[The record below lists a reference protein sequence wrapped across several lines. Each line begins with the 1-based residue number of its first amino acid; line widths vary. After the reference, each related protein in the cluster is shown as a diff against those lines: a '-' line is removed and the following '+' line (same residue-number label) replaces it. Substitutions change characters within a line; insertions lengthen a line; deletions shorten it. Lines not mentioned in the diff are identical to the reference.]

1 MAKKDILL
9 EVKVELEGATKKLTD
24 LTIQYNK
31 LRKEEQALK
40 DAMVDANK
48 NGFDAQGRSVEE
60 VTGLLVQNQQQQK
73 ALKEQMGATSREIQN
88 TIKAEQTY
96 ANTLKGKAAQL
107 ANEKKTLR
115 EIELGQGKLSD
126 AYIKQRKV
134 VADLN
139 AEVTALEREYGDH
152 QRNVGNYESALNGL
166 FGRLRLGWVAFVA
179 LIGKGIKTIA
189 EDFVNGTQKISDRWS
204 FEVAG
209 WKNAYQQFIIS
220 LTRGDGWRELIAN
233 MRTAYTEGKRLA
245 AMMDELFEREN
256 SLKIEAA
263 DIAAEIEREKIATRD
278 VTRSNEDRIKS
289 AERVI
294 ELEEQL
300 AARRKDIAQQE
311 LDIRRQQITTLTGM
325 SEAEIDYF
333 VNNYNNNRELINEAI
348 RYNEVMQKQRDIIK
362 AANKEA
368 ALQSAGT
375 ANVPAAGTSAFG
387 VARQRIADARAVMA
401 ELESATSDSVK
412 EVAAVAAKYSMTN
425 DDMIR
430 SYVDAYTK
438 FQQVDADL
446 FKLTSRSA
454 VQRSALIKQMMSE
467 GQTAT
472 QLARTE
478 SKELTETLHTQDDAL
493 SAYVETVRTL
503 LGKLVETDTVKA
515 SINQVKSEYADLVN
529 GIRMQVQAGTMSF
542 EEALYY
548 RVLLSQ
554 REGEEIQAIEKA
566 AQDDRLRQ
574 RREAEQKAA
583 QERARMMETDLKIAW
598 DDAEER
604 FRIRRDYLQRE
615 LALEGLAADRR
626 AELEQQLTE
635 LMRRHVQDR
644 MDMFMSYA
652 DKVQEFTSSWNQ
664 IQANID
670 SQRMQEWEET
680 QEAQKAT
687 LDRRL
692 AAGVISQKQYDRKVE
707 ELDRDL
713 DKKKAVIARQQ
724 AIRER
729 TSSLFSVALNTAQAI
744 MKVWSEV
751 PVYAAPAM
759 TAVVAGVGAAQTA
772 AILSQPLPKARR
784 GGRVQG
790 DTHEQGGVLIEAE
803 KDERIVAAQP
813 SRAFPELLNLI
824 SYVGKHG
831 GGIPETGYAAR
842 HSGESGAID
851 YERMGDIM
859 RQAVAGLQV
868 WLSLRELRDAENTQV
883 NIEQL
888 ARL

>member
-48 NGFDAQGRSVEE
+48 NGFDAQGRSVED

-189 EDFVNGTQKISDRWS
+189 EDFVNGTQVISDRWN
-204 FEVAG
+204 FEVEG

-220 LTRGDGWRELIAN
+220 MTRGDGWRELIAN

-278 VTRSNEDRIKS
+278 VTRTNEDRIKS

-325 SEAEIDYF
+325 NQQELELF
-333 VNNYNNNRELINEAI
+333 VNRYNQNREAI
-348 RYNEVMQKQRDIIK
+348 KQAQDYVTSYND
-362 AANKEA
+362 
-368 ALQSAGT
+368 LQG
-375 ANVPAAGTSAFG
+375 
-387 VARQRIADARAVMA
+387 RIASETQVRNYARRA
-401 ELESATSDSVK
+401 ELETELEALNASLSEEARGFLDIVR
-412 EVAAVAAKYSMTN
+412 KYNLTN
-425 DDMIR
+425 DEMIGQ
-430 SYVDAYTK
+430 YVDAYTK
-438 FQQVDADL
+438 YQQVDADL
-446 FKLTSRSA
+446 FRLTSRSA

-472 QLARTE
+472 QVARTE
-478 SKELTETLHTQDDAL
+478 SKELTDTLQVQDQAL
-493 SAYVETVRTL
+493 QSYVETVRTL
-503 LGKLVETDTVKA
+503 LGKLVETDTVTA
-515 SINQVKSEYADLVN
+515 SINQVKSEYADLVDS
-529 GIRMQVQAGTMSF
+529 IRMQVQAGTMSF

-554 REGEEIQAIEKA
+554 REGEEIKAIEKA
-566 AQDDRLRQ
+566 AQDDVLRQ

-635 LMRRHVQDR
+635 LMRRHVEDR

-670 SQRMQEWEET
+670 AQRMQEWEET

-790 DTHEQGGVLIEAE
+790 ATHEQGGVLIEAE
-803 KDERIVAAQP
+803 DDERIVAAQP

-842 HSGESGAID
+842 HSGGSGDID
-851 YERMGDIM
+851 YERMGEIM
-859 RQAVAGLQV
+859 RQAVASLQV
-868 WLSLRELRDAENTQV
+868 WLSLRELRDAEQTQV
-883 NIEQL
+883 NIDQL
-888 ARL
+888 SKL

>member
-1 MAKKDILL
+1 M
-9 EVKVELEGATKKLTD
+9 ELEGATKKLTD

-60 VTGLLVQNQQQQK
+60 VTGLLVQYQPKQK

-88 TIKAEQTY
+88 TIKSEQTY
-96 ANTLKGKAAQL
+96 ANTLKGKAALL

-179 LIGKGIKTIA
+179 LIGKGIMTIA
-189 EDFVNGTQKISDRWS
+189 EDFKNGTQAISDRWN

-220 LTRGDGWRELIAN
+220 MTRSDGWRELIAN

-245 AMMDELFEREN
+245 AMLDELFEREN

-300 AARRKDIAQQE
+300 AARRKEIAQQE

-325 SEAEIDYF
+325 NELELEAF
-333 VNNYNNNRELINEAI
+333 VNRYNQNREAI
-348 RYNEVMQKQRDIIK
+348 KQAQEYVNAYND
-362 AANKEA
+362 
-368 ALQSAGT
+368 LTG
-375 ANVPAAGTSAFG
+375 
-387 VARQRIADARAVMA
+387 RIGSETQVGNYGKRA
-401 ELESATSDSVK
+401 ELEQQRDALTAGLSEDAATFVDIVR
-412 EVAAVAAKYSMTN
+412 KYQLTN
-425 DDMIR
+425 DEMIQQ
-430 SYVDAYTK
+430 YVDAYTK

-472 QLARTE
+472 QVARTE
-478 SKELTETLHTQDDAL
+478 SKELTDTLQTQDDAL

-515 SINQVKSEYADLVN
+515 SINQVKSEYADLVDS
-529 GIRMQVQAGTMSF
+529 IRMQVRSGTMSF

-554 REGEEIQAIEKA
+554 REGEEIKAIEKA
-566 AQDDRLRQ
+566 AQDDVLRQ

-598 DDAEER
+598 DNADER
-604 FRIRRDYLQRE
+604 CRIRRDYLQRE
-615 LALEGLAADRR
+615 LALEGLTADRR

-644 MDMFMSYA
+644 MDMFVSYA

-692 AAGVISQKQYDRKVE
+692 AAGIISQKQYDRKVE

-759 TAVVAGVGAAQTA
+759 TALVAGVGAAQTA

-784 GGRVQG
+784 GGRVEG
-790 DTHEQGGVLIEAE
+790 ATHEQGGVLIEAE
-803 KDERIVAAQP
+803 NDERIVAAQP

-842 HSGESGAID
+842 HSGGSGAID

-859 RQAVAGLQV
+859 RQAVSELQI
-868 WLSLRELRDAENTQV
+868 WLSLRELRDAEQTQV
-883 NIEQL
+883 NIDQL
-888 ARL
+888 SKL

>member
-9 EVKVELEGATKKLTD
+9 EIKLELEGSTKKLAD
-24 LTIQYNK
+24 LTVKVNQLK
-31 LRKEEQALK
+31 KEEKALK
-40 DAMVDANK
+40 DSLTEANK
-48 NGFDAQGRSVEE
+48 NGFDAQGRSVEN
-60 VTGLLVQNQQQQK
+60 VTGLLVVNQQKQK
-73 ALKEQMGATSREIQN
+73 ALKEQMAATTREIQN
-88 TIKAEQTY
+88 TIKNEQVY

-166 FGRLRLGWVAFVA
+166 FGRLRLGWVAFIA

-189 EDFVNGTQKISDRWS
+189 EDFVNGTQVIGDRWK

-220 LTRGDGWRELIAN
+220 MTRGDGWRELIAN

-278 VTRSNEDRIKS
+278 VTRTNEERIKS

-325 SEAEIDYF
+325 SQQELELF
-333 VNNYNNNRELINEAI
+333 VNRYNQNREAI
-348 RYNEVMQKQRDIIK
+348 
-362 AANKEA
+362 KEA
-368 ALQSAGT
+368 QDYVTKYNDLQG
-375 ANVPAAGTSAFG
+375 
-387 VARQRIADARAVMA
+387 RIASETQVRNYARRA
-401 ELESATSDSVK
+401 ELETELDALNASLSEEARGFLDIVR
-412 EVAAVAAKYSMTN
+412 KYNLTN
-425 DDMIR
+425 DEMIGQ
-430 SYVDAYTK
+430 YVDAYTK

-446 FKLTSRSA
+446 FRLTSRSA

-472 QLARTE
+472 QVARTE
-478 SKELTETLHTQDDAL
+478 SKELTETLQTQNDAL
-493 SAYVETVRTL
+493 NAYVETVRNL
-503 LGKLVETDTVKA
+503 LGKLVEIDTVKA
-515 SINQVKSEYADLVN
+515 SINQVKSEYADLVDS
-529 GIRMQVQAGTMSF
+529 IQMQVQSGTMSF

-554 REGEEIQAIEKA
+554 REGEEIKAIEKA
-566 AQDDRLRQ
+566 AQDDVLRQ

-635 LMRRHVQDR
+635 LMRRHVEDR

-670 SQRMQEWEET
+670 AQRMQEWEET

-759 TAVVAGVGAAQTA
+759 TALVAGVGAAQTA

-790 DTHEQGGVLIEAE
+790 ATHEGGGVLIEAE
-803 KDERIVAAQP
+803 NDERIVAAQP

-842 HSGESGAID
+842 HSGGSGDID
-851 YERMGDIM
+851 YERMGEIM
-859 RQAVAGLQV
+859 RQAVASLQI
-868 WLSLRELRDAENTQV
+868 WLSLRELRDAEQTQV
-883 NIEQL
+883 NIDQL
-888 ARL
+888 SKL

>member
-60 VTGLLVQNQQQQK
+60 VTGLLVQNQQKQK

-88 TIKAEQTY
+88 TIKSEQTY
-96 ANTLKGKAAQL
+96 ANTLKGKAALL

-189 EDFVNGTQKISDRWS
+189 EDFKNGTQAISDRWN

-220 LTRGDGWRELIAN
+220 MTRGDGWRELIAN

-245 AMMDELFEREN
+245 AMLDELFEREN

-311 LDIRRQQITTLTGM
+311 LDIRREQITTITGMNEKELEAFVNRYNQNREAIKQAQEYVKAYNDLTGRIG
-325 SEAEIDYF
+325 SETQ
-333 VNNYNNNRELINEAI
+333 VGNYGKR
-348 RYNEVMQKQRDIIK
+348 
-362 AANKEA
+362 
-368 ALQSAGT
+368 
-375 ANVPAAGTSAFG
+375 
-387 VARQRIADARAVMA
+387 A
-401 ELESATSDSVK
+401 ELEQQRDALTAGLSED
-412 EVAAVAAKYSMTN
+412 AAAFVDIVRKYELTN

-438 FQQVDADL
+438 YQQVDADL
-446 FKLTSRSA
+446 FRLTSRSA

-472 QLARTE
+472 QVARTE
-478 SKELTETLHTQDDAL
+478 SKELTDTLQTQDDAL
-493 SAYVETVRTL
+493 STYVETVRTL

-515 SINQVKSEYADLVN
+515 SINQVKSEYADLVDS
-529 GIRMQVQAGTMSF
+529 IRMQVRSGTMSF

-554 REGEEIQAIEKA
+554 REGEEIKAIEKA
-566 AQDDRLRQ
+566 AQDDALRQ

-598 DDAEER
+598 DNADER

-615 LALEGLAADRR
+615 LALEGLTADRR

-644 MDMFMSYA
+644 MDMFVSYA

-692 AAGVISQKQYDRKVE
+692 AAGIISQKQYDRKVE

-759 TAVVAGVGAAQTA
+759 TALVAGVGAAQTA

-784 GGRVQG
+784 GGRVEG
-790 DTHEQGGVLIEAE
+790 ATHEQGGVLIEAE
-803 KDERIVAAQP
+803 NDERIVAAQP

-842 HSGESGAID
+842 HSGGSGAID

-859 RQAVAGLQV
+859 RQAVSELQI
-868 WLSLRELRDAENTQV
+868 WLSLRELRDAEQTQV
-883 NIEQL
+883 NIDQL
-888 ARL
+888 SKL